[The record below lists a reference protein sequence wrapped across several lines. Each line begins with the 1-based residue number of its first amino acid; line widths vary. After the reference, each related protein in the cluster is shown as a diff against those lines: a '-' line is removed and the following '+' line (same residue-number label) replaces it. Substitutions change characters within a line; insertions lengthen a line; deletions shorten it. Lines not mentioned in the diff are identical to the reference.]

1 VTKPGFVRHKHK
13 MTEQIGA
20 LANTVDS
27 VKSAVDGQ
35 LLFAAFI
42 LLTFWNWHC
51 HKTSLTLLL

>member
-1 VTKPGFVRHKHK
+1 